1 MSSFSDFG
9 LSPALLKGVV
19 ELGFEI
25 PTPVQEK
32 VIPLLIK
39 GQRDLVALAQT
50 GTGKTAAFG
59 LPLLELTDP
68 AKPHIQALVL
78 APTRELCVQIAKDLA
93 DYGRY
98 APQMRVLAV
107 YGGAPI
113 HTQMRTLERGV
124 HILVATPGR
133 LNDLMRRGRV
143 QLDKVQRVVLDE
155 ADEMLNMGFQEELES
170 ILKDVPDQART
181 LLFSATM
188 PKQVASMASKYLK
201 DPEEIILGK
210 RNAGADKVTH
220 ECYTVHARDRYQA
233 LKRIIDARPGFYG
246 IVFCRTRME
255 TQEVAGKLATDGY
268 NSDTL
273 HGDLSQDQRDRVMRG
288 FRSRTVQILVA
299 TDVAARGLDVDD
311 LTHIVN
317 YDLPGDPDVYTH
329 RSGRTGRAGKAGV
342 SIVLVHMREDYKIR
356 AIERIM
362 NKRFEYK
369 MVPSGREVCEAQLL
383 AQLERIKAMNAE
395 DSELESFLPKINEVL
410 GDMSREELIKRF
422 ALRDLSRFLDYYR
435 KAADLNVPHQ
445 HDRMDRPDRPE
456 RGPRP
461 ERTVPVGEPLSGD
474 VVRLRIN
481 LGGRNGL
488 TPPLLIAVI
497 NRATPGPKLKVGRI
511 RIMEQDSVFE
521 VAADTA
527 QAILP
532 NLNQSE
538 YHGRQVRAVLESAPT
553 HGMGRGHAGGHAE
566 GPRPGPRPGGFQ
578 KRPHGGPPHRRP
590 PHAAHAPQA
599 PKRSWDA
606 E

>member
-1 MSSFSDFG
+1 MSSFSEFG
-9 LSPALLKGVV
+9 LSPALLKGVA
-19 ELGFEI
+19 ELGFET

-59 LPLLELTDP
+59 LPLLQLTDP
-68 AKPHIQALVL
+68 EKPHIQALVL

-93 DYGRY
+93 DFGRF
-98 APQMRVLAV
+98 APHLRVLAV

-113 HTQMRTLERGV
+113 HTQMRALERGV
-124 HILVATPGR
+124 HILAATPGR
-133 LNDLMRRGRV
+133 LNDLMRRGSVR
-143 QLDKVQRVVLDE
+143 LANVQRVVLDE

-170 ILKDVPDQART
+170 ILKDVPEQART

-188 PKQVASMASKYLK
+188 PRQVAAMAGKYMK

-210 RNAGADKVTH
+210 RNAGAENVTH

-246 IVFCRTRME
+246 IVFCRTRQE
-255 TQEVAGKLATDGY
+255 TQEVAAKLAGDGY

-273 HGDLSQDQRDRVMRG
+273 HGDLSQDQRDRVMRA
-288 FRSRTVQILVA
+288 FRQRTVQILVA

-311 LTHIVN
+311 LTHVVN

-362 NKRFEYK
+362 NKHFEYK

-383 AQLERIKAMNAE
+383 AQLERIKNMPPGS
-395 DSELESFLPKINEVL
+395 SELDAFMPKINEVL
-410 GDMSREELIKRF
+410 GDLSREELIKRF
-422 ALRDLSRFLDYYR
+422 ALRDLSRFLEYYR
-435 KAADLNVPHQ
+435 KATDLNVPHQ
-445 HDRMDRPDRPE
+445 HDRMDRPDR
-456 RGPRP
+456 GPRP
-461 ERTVPVGEPLSGD
+461 ERTVPVGEPLAGD
-474 VVRLRIN
+474 VVRLRVNI
-481 LGGRNGL
+481 GGRNGL

-511 RIMEQDSVFE
+511 RIMDQDSVFE
-521 VAADTA
+521 VSSETA
-527 QAILP
+527 QVILP
-532 NLNQSE
+532 NLNQAE
-538 YHGRQVRAVLESAPT
+538 FHGRQVRAVLEQDPT
-553 HGMGRGHAGGHAE
+553 HGMGRGHARG
-566 GPRPGPRPGGFQ
+566 PGPSRPGGFH
-578 KRPHGGPPHRRP
+578 KRPHGGPPPRRG
-590 PHAAHAPQA
+590 PHAPR
-599 PKRSWDA
+599 RSW
-606 E
+606 ESE

>member
-1 MSSFSDFG
+1 MSSFNDFG
-9 LSPALLKGVV
+9 LSPALLKGVT
-19 ELGFEI
+19 ELGFET

-32 VIPLLIK
+32 VIPLLLK

-59 LPLLELTDP
+59 LPLLQLTDP
-68 AKPHIQALVL
+68 EKPHIQALVL

-93 DYGRY
+93 DFGRF
-98 APQMRVLAV
+98 APQLRVLPV

-113 HTQMRTLERGV
+113 HTQMRSLERGI

-133 LNDLMRRGRV
+133 LNDLMRRGNVRLE
-143 QLDKVQRVVLDE
+143 QVQRVVLDE

-170 ILKDVPDQART
+170 ILKDVPEQART

-188 PKQVASMASKYLK
+188 PKQVASMASKYMK

-210 RNAGADKVTH
+210 RGAMADNVTH

-246 IVFCRTRME
+246 IVFCRTRQE
-255 TQEVAGKLATDGY
+255 TQEVAAKLAADGY

-288 FRSRTVQILVA
+288 FRARTVQILVA

-383 AQLERIKAMNAE
+383 AQLERIKAMDVA
-395 DSELESFLPKINEVL
+395 DGQIDSFLPKINEVL
-410 GDMSREELIKRF
+410 GDLSREELIKRF

-435 KAADLNVPHQ
+435 KSVDLNVPHQ
-445 HDRMDRPDRPE
+445 HDRLDRPDRPE

-461 ERTVPVGEPLSGD
+461 ERTVPVGEPLAGD

-481 LGGRNGL
+481 IGGRNGL

-511 RIMEQDSVFE
+511 RIMDQDSVFE
-521 VAADTA
+521 VASDTA
-527 QAILP
+527 QVILP
-532 NLNQSE
+532 NLNQAE
-538 YHGRQVRAVLESAPT
+538 FHGRQVRAVLEQDPT
-553 HGMGRGHAGGHAE
+553 HGMGRGHIR
-566 GPRPGPRPGGFQ
+566 GPGGPRPGGFH

-590 PHAAHAPQA
+590 PHAAKSTWA
-599 PKRSWDA
+599 S

>member
-1 MSSFSDFG
+1 MSSFNDFD
-9 LSPALLKGVV
+9 LSPALLKGVL
-19 ELGFEI
+19 ELGFET
-25 PTPVQEK
+25 PTPVQAK
-32 VIPLLIK
+32 VIPLLLK

-59 LPLLELTDP
+59 LPLLQLTDP
-68 AKPHIQALVL
+68 ARPVIQALAL

-93 DYGRY
+93 DFGRF
-98 APQMRVLAV
+98 APHLRVLPV

-113 HTQMRTLERGV
+113 HTQMRSLERGV

-133 LNDLMRRGRV
+133 LNDLMRRGSVR
-143 QLDKVQRVVLDE
+143 LDQVQRVVLDE

-170 ILKDVPDQART
+170 ILKDVPDSARK

-188 PKQVASMASKYLK
+188 PKQVASIASKYMR

-210 RNAGADKVTH
+210 RNAVADNVTH

-246 IVFCRTRME
+246 IVFCRTRQE
-255 TQEVAGKLATDGY
+255 TQEVAAKLAGDGY

-273 HGDLSQDQRDRVMRG
+273 HGDLSQDQRDRVMRA
-288 FRSRTVQILVA
+288 FRQRTIQILVA

-311 LTHIVN
+311 LTHVVN

-362 NKRFEYK
+362 NKRFEHK
-369 MVPSGREVCEAQLL
+369 MVPSGKEVCEAQLL
-383 AQLERIKAMNAE
+383 ATLEKVKQMEAPNEAIAA
-395 DSELESFLPKINEVL
+395 FLPKINELL

-422 ALRDLSRFLDYYR
+422 ALRDLARFLDYYR
-435 KAADLNVPHQ
+435 SVSDLNVPHQ
-445 HDRMDRPDRPE
+445 HDRMDRPDR
-456 RGPRP
+456 GSRP

-474 VVRLRIN
+474 VVRVRVN
-481 LGGRNGL
+481 LGGRNSL
-488 TPPLLIAVI
+488 TPPLLIAII
-497 NRATPGPKLKVGRI
+497 NRATPGPKLRVGRI

-521 VAADTA
+521 VSSETA
-527 QAILP
+527 QMILP
-532 NLNQSE
+532 NLNRTE
-538 YHGRQVRAVLESAPT
+538 FHGRQVRAVLEQDPT
-553 HGMGRGHAGGHAE
+553 HGMGRGHGRPRRPDRPFARGANPRHKG
-566 GPRPGPRPGGFQ
+566 RPG
-578 KRPHGGPPHRRP
+578 
-590 PHAAHAPQA
+590 A
-599 PKRSWDA
+599 WD
-606 E
+606 

>member
-1 MSSFSDFG
+1 MVRRRGGESLNPWPMSTFSDFG

-19 ELGFEI
+19 ELGFET

-32 VIPLLIK
+32 VIPLLLK

-59 LPLLELTDP
+59 LPLLQLTDP
-68 AKPHIQALVL
+68 ARPVIQALVL

-93 DYGRY
+93 DFGRF
-98 APQMRVLAV
+98 APHLRVLPV

-133 LNDLMRRGRV
+133 LNDLMRRGSVR
-143 QLDKVQRVVLDE
+143 LDQVQRVVLDE

-188 PKQVASMASKYLK
+188 PKQVATIASKYMT

-210 RNAGADKVTH
+210 RNAMADNVTH

-246 IVFCRTRME
+246 IVFCRTRQE
-255 TQEVAGKLATDGY
+255 TQDVAAKLAADGY

-369 MVPSGREVCEAQLL
+369 MVPSGREVCEAQL
-383 AQLERIKAMNAE
+383 AVSLEKIKQMEAPDEAIA
-395 DSELESFLPKINEVL
+395 SFLPKINEVL
-410 GDMSREELIKRF
+410 GDLSREELIKRF

-435 KAADLNVPHQ
+435 SASDLNVPHQ
-445 HDRMDRPDRPE
+445 HDRMDRPSRPD

-461 ERTVPVGEPLSGD
+461 ERTEPVGEPLGGD
-474 VVRLRIN
+474 VARVRIN

-497 NRATPGPKLKVGRI
+497 NRCTPGPKLRVGRI
-511 RIMEQDSVFE
+511 RIMDQDSVFE
-521 VAADTA
+521 VAPETA

-532 NLNQSE
+532 NLNRTE
-538 YHGRQVRAVLESAPT
+538 YHGRQVRAVMEQDPT
-553 HGMGRGHAGGHAE
+553 HGVGRAPRRGPGGPPNHFR
-566 GPRPGPRPGGFQ
+566 GPRPPKGRPG
-578 KRPHGGPPHRRP
+578 
-590 PHAAHAPQA
+590 A
-599 PKRSWDA
+599 WD
-606 E
+606 

>member
-1 MSSFSDFG
+1 MSNFSDFG

-19 ELGFEI
+19 ELGFET

-59 LPLLELTDP
+59 LPLLQLTDP
-68 AKPHIQALVL
+68 ERPFIQALVL

-93 DYGRY
+93 DFGRY
-98 APQMRVLAV
+98 APHLRVLAV

-113 HTQMRTLERGV
+113 HTQMRSLERGI

-133 LNDLMRRGRV
+133 LNDLMRRGNVRLE
-143 QLDKVQRVVLDE
+143 QVQRVVLDE

-170 ILKDVPDQART
+170 ILKDVPEQART

-188 PKQVASMASKYLK
+188 PRQVAAMAGKYMK

-210 RNAGADKVTH
+210 RGAIADNVTH
-220 ECYTVHARDRYQA
+220 ECYTVHARDRYHA

-246 IVFCRTRME
+246 IVFCRTRQE
-255 TQEVAGKLATDGY
+255 TQDVAAKLAADGY

-383 AQLERIKAMNAE
+383 AQLERIKALDIADGQIDE
-395 DSELESFLPKINEVL
+395 FLPRIQEVL

-435 KAADLNVPHQ
+435 KATDLNVPHQ
-445 HDRMDRPDRPE
+445 HDRLDRPD

-461 ERTVPVGEPLSGD
+461 ERTRPVGEALEGD
-474 VVRLRIN
+474 VVRLRVNI
-481 LGGRNGL
+481 GGRNGL

-521 VAADTA
+521 VSSETA
-527 QAILP
+527 QLILP
-532 NLNQSE
+532 NLNRTE
-538 YHGRQVRAVLESAPT
+538 YHGRQVRAVMETDPT
-553 HGMGRGHAGGHAE
+553 HGMGRGHARG
-566 GPRPGPRPGGFQ
+566 PGGFRP
-578 KRPHGGPPHRRP
+578 RPHGGPPHR
-590 PHAAHAPQA
+590 
-599 PKRSWDA
+599 PKPRSGPRW